1 MWPDRRLLDLFRI
14 DHPIVLAPMA
24 RAMDAELAIAIAQAG
39 GLGSLPAGMLNEQ
52 QMRAQV
58 EKYRAATGKP
68 LNLNFFAHKPPV
80 PNNARAHAWR
90 ERLKPYYTEFG
101 IDPAAPVPSSNRA
114 PFDAA
119 LCSAVE
125 DLKPEVVSF
134 HYGLPEAAL
143 VERVKAAGCVVMSS
157 ATTVAEAR
165 WLEAQGCDAVIA
177 QGIEAGGHRGM
188 FLTDDLATQIGTFA
202 LVPQI
207 ADAVTVPVIAT
218 GGIGDARA
226 IAAALTLGAS
236 AVQLGTAFLF
246 CPESKITA
254 PHRAALKTVRD
265 DGSVLTNVISGRP
278 ARGLINRAIRELG
291 PISDIAPEFPLA
303 GGALAPLHAK
313 AQAQGSGD
321 FSGMWAGQAAA
332 LGRELP
338 ARELTLRLVQETQA
352 LMQRMTGG

>member
-1 MWPDRRLLDLFRI
+1 MWPDRRLLDLFRT

-24 RAMDAELAIAIAQAG
+24 GAMDAELAIAVALAG

-80 PNNARAHAWR
+80 PNNAREHAWR

-114 PFDAA
+114 PFDTA

-125 DLKPEVVSF
+125 DLEPEVVSF

-177 QGIEAGGHRGM
+177 QGVEAGGHRGM

-226 IAAALTLGAS
+226 VAAALTLGAS

-254 PHRAALKTVRD
+254 PHRAALKTARD
-265 DGSVLTNVISGRP
+265 DGTVLTNVISGRP
-278 ARGLINRAIRELG
+278 ARGLINRVIRELG
-291 PISDIAPEFPLA
+291 PISDIVPEFPLA

-338 ARELTLRLVQETQA
+338 ARELTAQLVAETQA
-352 LMQRMTGG
+352 LMRRIAR